1 MRNFTDIKD
10 ISSIDI
16 ETILERTKKEKRN
29 IKENGATGI
38 EKILAG
44 KSVALIFEKPSTRT
58 RVSFEVGITQLGG
71 KPIILQA
78 ADIQLSRGE
87 TVADTAK
94 VLSRYVDLIVIR
106 CFKHEMML
114 DFSVHSSVPVI
125 NGLTDLTHPCQVIA
139 DMLTIEESRGKIQNQ
154 DIIWLGD
161 GNNVARSW
169 VEASEVSKLNLTI
182 CTPENLSLPE
192 NLIKGAISKGAK
204 VKIDNDPENAVKNKN
219 VVITDTWNSMGDGTV
234 NNENSLKPYQVN
246 KKLMKLASKE
256 AVFIHCLPA
265 HRGHEVTAEVID
277 SKQSLVFLGAENRMH
292 VQRSI
297 IWWCLNND

>member
-16 ETILERTKKEKRN
+16 ETILERTKKEKKN
-29 IKENGATGI
+29 IKENGLIGI

-87 TVADTAK
+87 TVSDTAK

-114 DFSVHSSVPVI
+114 DFSTHSSVPVI
-125 NGLTDLTHPCQVIA
+125 NGLTDLSHPCQVMA
-139 DMLTIEESRGKIQNQ
+139 DMLTIEESKGKIQDQ

-169 VEASEVSKLNLTI
+169 VEASEALKLNLTI
-182 CTPENLSLPE
+182 STPDNLSLPR
-192 NLIKGAISKGAK
+192 NLIKNAIAKGAK
-204 VKIDNDPENAVKNKN
+204 IAIDKNPDNAVKNKN

>member
-10 ISSIDI
+10 ISRIDI
-16 ETILERTKKEKRN
+16 ETILDRTKKEKRN
-29 IKENGATGI
+29 IKENGETGI

-71 KPIILQA
+71 TPIILQTS
-78 ADIQLSRGE
+78 DIQLSRGE
-87 TVADTAK
+87 TVSDTAK

-106 CFKHEMML
+106 CFEHEMML
-114 DFSVHSSVPVI
+114 DFSAHSSVPVI
-125 NGLTDLTHPCQVIA
+125 NGLTDLTHPCQVMA
-139 DMLTIEESRGKIQNQ
+139 DILTIEESRGRIQNQ

-182 CTPENLSLPE
+182 CTPDNLSLPRI
-192 NLIKGAISKGAK
+192 LIEDAISKGAK
-204 VKIDNDPENAVKNKN
+204 ISIDNDPENAVKNKN

-256 AVFIHCLPA
+256 AVFMHCLPA

>member
-1 MRNFTDIKD
+1 MRSFTDIKD
-10 ISSIDI
+10 ISSVDI

-114 DFSVHSSVPVI
+114 DFSVHASVPVI
-125 NGLTDLTHPCQVIA
+125 NGLTNLTHPCQVMSDI
-139 DMLTIEESRGKIQNQ
+139 LTIEESKGKIQNQ

-182 CTPENLSLPE
+182 CTPDNLSLPR
-192 NLIKGAISKGAK
+192 NLIKNAISKGAK

-256 AVFIHCLPA
+256 AVFMHCLPA

>member
-1 MRNFTDIKD
+1 MRSFTDIKD
-10 ISSIDI
+10 ISSVDI
-16 ETILERTKKEKRN
+16 KTILERTKKEKRN
-29 IKENGATGI
+29 IKENGSTGI

-114 DFSVHSSVPVI
+114 DFSVHASVPVI
-125 NGLTDLTHPCQVIA
+125 NGLTNLTHPCQVMSDI
-139 DMLTIEESRGKIQNQ
+139 LTIEESKGKIQNQ

-204 VKIDNDPENAVKNKN
+204 VKIDND
-219 VVITDTWNSMGDGTV
+219 
-234 NNENSLKPYQVN
+234 
-246 KKLMKLASKE
+246 
-256 AVFIHCLPA
+256 
-265 HRGHEVTAEVID
+265 
-277 SKQSLVFLGAENRMH
+277 
-292 VQRSI
+292 
-297 IWWCLNND
+297 